1 MSDIVKMRDS
11 AVGLRDIAQQTA
23 EKAGRKIVM
32 IEIGSYQGESME
44 MFVGSGSVDT
54 IVCIDPWKNGYD
66 SNDIASS
73 SDMVEVESMFDKRAD
88 NARKTT
94 NVIKHKGTIDTFLQ
108 SEEFKQIECKVDL
121 VYIDGCHTYESCKH
135 DIEICQKFIQPRVAF
150 AGHDYVGQWSGV
162 IDAVDES
169 LGKPDQIFSE
179 YSWIKFI

>member
-1 MSDIVKMRDS
+1 
-11 AVGLRDIAQQTA
+11 
-23 EKAGRKIVM
+23 M

-94 NVIKHKGTIDTFLQ
+94 KVIKHKGTIDTFLQ

-135 DIEICQKFIQPRVAF
+135 DIEICMKFIKPRFVI
-150 AGHDYVGQWSGV
+150 AGHDYVEQWSGV
-162 IDAVDES
+162 MQAVDES
-169 LGKPDQIFSE
+169 FGKPD
-179 YSWIKFI
+179 

>member
-1 MSDIVKMRDS
+1 
-11 AVGLRDIAQQTA
+11 
-23 EKAGRKIVM
+23 M

-44 MFVGSGSVDT
+44 MFVSSGSVDT

-108 SEEFKQIECKVDL
+108 SEEFKQIEGKVDL

-135 DIEICQKFIQPRVAF
+135 DIEMCINAIKPTIAYS
-150 AGHDYVGQWSGV
+150 GHDFVDCWCGV
-162 IDAVDES
+162 KKAVNEL
-169 LGKPDQIFSE
+169 LGEPD
-179 YSWIKFI
+179 